1 MATLSVAN
9 HTIKTVAALVHG
21 TQNHMQGKR
30 RRANPTRRG
39 CFRKGTS
46 TSIDPCPDFRRFVE
60 ERSSPE
66 APKVVLVADAVDNRA
81 HSLWNFTGIEV
92 GVRDF
97 GDMASA
103 GADGGAQS
111 PPRGRCPGQ
120 VVVDALRQ
128 SAAGRVRQ

>member
-97 GDMASA
+97 GDTASA